1 MKKCIILANGE
12 APLKSALNKLKKL
25 GYADLYCAD
34 GGANS
39 AKKMGLMPDYI
50 IGDLDSIDLDTVKFY
65 DGKSQLIHYTRQ
77 SDTDVEKTLKFVV
90 RKKYDEAVLTAG
102 TGDRLD
108 HSLTN
113 LSLVY
118 KYFNKIKVSVL
129 HQSSILTPISGQ
141 NIIKTTPG
149 EPISILGF
157 TSDTI
162 VTSQGLKYQ
171 LMGTKVCFGIM
182 DSQSNEAVSSQIY
195 VNVENGIAFLIRDF
209 KTWFENK

>member
-12 APLKSALNKLKKL
+12 APLKSAINKLKKL
-25 GYADLYCAD
+25 GFADLYCAD

-39 AKKMGLMPDYI
+39 ARKMGLTPDYI
-50 IGDLDSIDLDTVKFY
+50 IGDLDSIDLETVKFY

-77 SDTDVEKTLKFVV
+77 SDTDVEKALKFIV
-90 RKKYDEAVLTAG
+90 RKKYDEVILVAG

-113 LSLVY
+113 LSLVH

-129 HQSSILTPISGQ
+129 HQRSILTPISGQ

-149 EPISILGF
+149 EPVSIIGF
-157 TSDTI
+157 NKETI

-171 LMGTKVCFGIM
+171 LMGTKICFGIM
-182 DSQSNEAVSSQIY
+182 DSQSNEAVNSQIY
-195 VNVENGIAFLIRDF
+195 LNVENGTVFLIRDF
-209 KTWFENK
+209 KSWYTNR